1 MDISCVTLQT
11 KENRR
16 NFNKPT
22 TVELKC
28 DCLEK
33 KNRHYHWTVTLEKNK
48 HKVTRRYLWHREA
61 LVLCINWSR

>member
-16 NFNKPT
+16 NFNKPA

-33 KNRHYHWTVTLEKNK
+33 KNRHYHWTVNITY
-48 HKVTRRYLWHREA
+48 TFIRQDFYHRSK
-61 LVLCINWSR
+61 LIRLL